1 VQGGLKESGQGMA
14 GGSKGDPHTPN
25 EEPIREKKIKF
36 IFQVLEG
43 KLKLLNIFNLWYR

>member
-36 IFQVLEG
+36 IFRFG
-43 KLKLLNIFNLWYR
+43 RKIKTFKYF